1 MYLTNQETPVIIVN
15 DFGYVEGGAT
25 AVAVRTALLLAGEG
39 RKVVFFC
46 GEGPVC
52 DELADSD
59 VEAVCLGA
67 YSINSN
73 PSKLAAVRDGIW
85 NARAYEVFKGLL
97 GRRDLRGSIV
107 HVHTWTKVLSS
118 AVFAAATE
126 NGNPLLLTVH
136 DYFSVCPNGG
146 FYDYRRKRICELDP
160 MSGACVRCDCDKRSY
175 VQKLWRVVRQA
186 RQDCWLRNNSKV
198 HYAFV
203 SEYCRDILTPLLHS
217 DYPYEVLRNP
227 VDHIDFGDAERERD
241 AFVFVGRVSPEK
253 GADLFCEAVTAI
265 GAKGIVIG
273 DGEMLHELR
282 AKFPHVDFTGWVKP
296 GEMRLHGADRAIA
309 MVQPSRLH
317 ETAMLTPLQMLEHGV
332 PCIVPDRCAATAY
345 VQEGVNGLLFKTG
358 DVEDL
363 ERAMQEMLE
372 RPLNPDPMTIADEGY
387 LRDLTA
393 LYERLGLTD
402 SPA

>member
-67 YSINSN
+67 HSINSN

-186 RQDCWLRNNSKV
+186 RQDRWLRNNSKV

-241 AFVFVGRVSPEK
+241 AFVFIGRVSPEK

-273 DGEMLHELR
+273 DGEMLHE
-282 AKFPHVDFTGWVKP
+282 
-296 GEMRLHGADRAIA
+296 
-309 MVQPSRLH
+309 
-317 ETAMLTPLQMLEHGV
+317 TAMLTPLQMLEHGV
-332 PCIVPDRCAATAY
+332 PCIVPDRCAAIAY

-393 LYERLGLTD
+393 LYERLGSTD